1 MVGKV
6 GTAAE
11 DSVRV
16 MTPREDGA
24 RVGHVELQRAVW
36 VLAWIRPLCL
46 CTHPSG
52 GRRHHP
58 LSRAREGEVT
68 SAQPLLVA
76 VWSAISGL
84 EISIPLEILRPKSHV
99 QIQTSSRLEAVVQP
113 PRATKR
119 HSPTLF
125 VLGSTPARLPSIF
138 THAAAARPI
147 EPAGHPANAI
157 DTVRNL
163 ASSPAPHLAAEIK
176 LDCKES
182 KQMPI
187 PSRKLGETLHARHM
201 RPATPKPTR
210 RAKDRS
216 KNGYVYMSAIRP
228 DDESG
233 AWESCAWGR
242 LSAR

>member
-1 MVGKV
+1 MWSCSALCGFWL
-6 GTAAE
+6 GFAHFACAPI
-11 DSVRV
+11 RV
-16 MTPREDGA
+16 EVDRTT
-24 RVGHVELQRAVW
+24 L
-36 VLAWIRPLCL
+36 
-46 CTHPSG
+46 
-52 GRRHHP
+52 

-68 SAQPLLVA
+68 SPQPLLVA

-84 EISIPLEILRPKSHV
+84 ETLIPSKSCAQNPMCKSNLVSLGGGRAAPSCNKASLPHSLR
-99 QIQTSSRLEAVVQP
+99 
-113 PRATKR
+113 
-119 HSPTLF
+119 
-125 VLGSTPARLPSIF
+125 LGSTPARLPSIF

-157 DTVRNL
+157 DTGRNL

-187 PSRKLGETLHARHM
+187 PSRKLGETLRARHM

-210 RAKDRS
+210 RAKDRT
-216 KNGYVYMSAIRP
+216 KTGYVYMSAICP